1 MKYHRIK
8 CNLYKAE
15 GNSWE
20 QMAEELLSSAV
31 REERVVRLVL
41 FTRCTDNQEY
51 KFSTFLSGT
60 MGGAAFRF
68 SPSGRFACGSKTVGG
83 ELGAGGTFIGG
94 GYG

>member
-51 KFSTFLSGT
+51 KFQRSFLEQWVERHFVSP
-60 MGGAAFRF
+60 
-68 SPSGRFACGSKTVGG
+68 PSGRFACGSKTVGG
-83 ELGAGGTFIGG
+83 ELGVGGTFIGG
-94 GYG
+94 SCR

>member
-41 FTRCTDNQEY
+41 FTRCTDN
-51 KFSTFLSGT
+51 LSGT

-83 ELGAGGTFIGG
+83 ELGVGGTFIGG
-94 GYG
+94 SCR

>member
-15 GNSWE
+15 GGSWE

-31 REERVVRLVL
+31 REERVVRLIL

-51 KFSTFLSGT
+51 KFQRSFLEQWVEWH
-60 MGGAAFRF
+60 FV
-68 SPSGRFACGSKTVGG
+68 SPRPGVSLVAQKTVVANVVL
-83 ELGAGGTFIGG
+83 EVQSMLEAAD
-94 GYG
+94 

>member
-51 KFSTFLSGT
+51 KFQRSFLEQWVE
-60 MGGAAFRF
+60 RF
-68 SPSGRFACGSKTVGG
+68 SPSGRFACGSKTVGS
-83 ELGAGGTFIGG
+83 ELGVGGTFIGG